1 MIEMKPRIEDPL
13 LSLKEILNE
22 REEKFL
28 SQFATPSTECIR
40 AREEE
45 HREHE
50 HRLPFAIDADRILH
64 SRAFTRYIQRLS

>member
-1 MIEMKPRIEDPL
+1 MKPRIEDPL
-13 LSLKEILNE
+13 LSLKEILNQ

-28 SQFATPSTECIR
+28 SQFATPSTECVR
-40 AREEE
+40 FRDEV

-64 SRAFTRYIQRLS
+64 SQAFTRYIGKTQVF